1 MHKPAQ
7 RQPAGFI
14 APVLATLVAAAVL
27 SACGG
32 MEEPPKGPPVGL
44 ELEKIGGYAHSGG
57 TSATVIL
64 MRICWK
70 PQTAQHTTKRVMA
83 KASRC
88 SLRCGVKGMVA
99 PTLREGKRH
108 VGGLTVDQTGQSLAS
123 KPRRRAGRRVRVCTR
138 SRGRAFRG

>member
-44 ELEKIGGYAHSGG
+44 ELEKIGGYAHAGG
-57 TSATVIL
+57 PSSAEI
-64 MRICWK
+64 
-70 PQTAQHTTKRVMA
+70 TAFDPDFA
-83 KASRC
+83 KKMEIVQ
-88 SLRCGVKGMVA
+88 L
-99 PTLREGKRH
+99 
-108 VGGLTVDQTGQSLAS
+108 
-123 KPRRRAGRRVRVCTR
+123 
-138 SRGRAFRG
+138 